1 MKHFIFFVFMSLF
14 VLEFTPNLAIA
25 DTSSEQ
31 SQSEVEFQKAV
42 SALKAGDRDLSVSI
56 FTELA
61 EQDHVESQYELATI
75 FFNERGGPKGKGKE
89 AYHWYRLAAEKGH
102 AKAQHKLGL
111 IASVGMFGL
120 KSTEVA
126 IKWYDKAAKQG
137 LVEAQHD
144 LGLFY
149 VKYFTRNYVHSYAW
163 LLNAASNG
171 HATAGRKLK
180 VLSNHMAPHQI
191 SEAEKLADML
201 LRPDSITSKPASL
214 LRWDFKSGIDA
225 YKKEDM
231 NTAFAIIYP
240 LALDGYQEAQYQI
253 ALMYEKGED
262 APHDEQIAFQWYEK
276 AALRGFPQAQ
286 SALGLRYAI
295 GNGVKQDFVQA
306 YTWLS
311 IANAYQDVEA
321 SELIEIIDFQLD
333 SSQIK
338 QVEEDVSDWVTN
350 HPKFTPNLNRKGA
363 PRPQF

>member
-1 MKHFIFFVFMSLF
+1 MKHFVIAAISLLL
-14 VLEFTPNLAIA
+14 VYGITTKPVRAI
-25 DTSSEQ
+25 SSLQNTLIE
-31 SQSEVEFQKAV
+31 SKFEKAV
-42 SALKAGDRDLSVSI
+42 VALKKGDRDTAEVI
-56 FTELA
+56 FIELA
-61 EQDHVESQYELATI
+61 EQGHVESQYELATI
-75 FFNERGGPKGKGKE
+75 YFKERGGPEGKGKE
-89 AYHWYRLAAEKGH
+89 AYRWYRLAAEKGY

-144 LGLFY
+144 LGVFY

-163 LLNAASNG
+163 LLNADSNG
-171 HATAGRKLK
+171 HVTAGRKLK
-180 VLSNHMAPHQI
+180 VLSNFMAPHQI
-191 SEAEKLADML
+191 SEAKKLADVL
-201 LRPDSITSKPASL
+201 LNPNSITSKPASL
-214 LRWDFKSGIDA
+214 LRWDFKSGLDS
-225 YKKEDM
+225 YTKGDM

-253 ALMYEKGED
+253 ALMYEKGND
-262 APHDEQIAFQWYEK
+262 APQDDLIAFRWYEK

-295 GNGVKQDFVQA
+295 GNGVKQDFVKA

-311 IANAYQDVEA
+311 IANAYEDA
-321 SELIEIIDFQLD
+321 KALELIDIIDFQL
-333 SSQIK
+333 SPTQIK
-338 QVEEDVSDWVTN
+338 KVEEGVSNWVSN
-350 HPKFTPNLNRKGA
+350 HPKFIPNLKRKGA